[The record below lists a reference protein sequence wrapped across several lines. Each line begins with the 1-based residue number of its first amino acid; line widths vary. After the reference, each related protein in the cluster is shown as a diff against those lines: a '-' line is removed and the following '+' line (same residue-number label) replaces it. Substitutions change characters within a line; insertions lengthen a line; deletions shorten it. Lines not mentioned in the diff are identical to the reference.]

1 VSIVKLTVKQK
12 AFSDYYIKLGNAT
25 QAYINAGY
33 KASNRQVAEVNSAK
47 LLTNHK
53 VKDYIDERLAE
64 VSSKRIASASEV
76 LEYLTSV
83 LRGESQ
89 SEIVVIEGEGD
100 GCSIAKRMMKCPD
113 EKEKL
118 KAADS
123 LAKRYGLN
131 VQNINVTGSIPVV
144 IKDDLDDDDE

>member
-1 VSIVKLTVKQK
+1 MSVVKLSIKQK
-12 AFSDYYIKLGNAT
+12 AFADYYVESGNAY
-25 QAYINAGY
+25 QSAIKAGY
-33 KASNRQVAEVNSAK
+33 SHNYSKGNVGK
-47 LLTNHK
+47 LLTNER
-53 VKDYIDERLAE
+53 VKKYIDDRLAE